1 MIFLWF
7 SYGFPENTMGKTSQ
21 HPTSLRSLGAG
32 LRKKRVAPGSPW
44 RAWENW
50 DLPQE
55 VTQKKLILISN
66 ISKNIHTYIYNYIYI
81 YIYHIVI
88 KHIKFHSPKKKY
100 PTKILQVVQISG
112 NHQPWLWAPRRT
124 GHAIGCRFAETHD
137 ARCPAPPPKGGC
149 WETQNG
155 CETCYHLVN

>member
-55 VTQKKLILISN
+55 VTQKKTDIN
-66 ISKNIHTYIYNYIYI
+66 IKHIKKHTYIYIYNYIYI
-81 YIYHIVI
+81 ILLSNISSSIPQKKVSN
-88 KHIKFHSPKKKY
+88 KNPPSRPNQRQSPTVTLGAQTHRPRNWLSIRRDSWRSVPSTSAKGWMLGDSKWMWNML
-100 PTKILQVVQISG
+100 PSG
-112 NHQPWLWAPRRT
+112 KLT
-124 GHAIGCRFAETHD
+124 
-137 ARCPAPPPKGGC
+137 
-149 WETQNG
+149 
-155 CETCYHLVN
+155 